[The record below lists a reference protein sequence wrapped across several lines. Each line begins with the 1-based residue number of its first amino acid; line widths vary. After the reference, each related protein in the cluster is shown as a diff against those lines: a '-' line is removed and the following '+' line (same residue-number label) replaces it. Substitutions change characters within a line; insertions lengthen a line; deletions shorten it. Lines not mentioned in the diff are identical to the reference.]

1 MNKAEIIFILLLMAS
16 GIFYAITILLFT
28 WGWNRLRRS
37 PHTSITTIDISV
49 IVPLRNE
56 QERIGILIQSLLSQ
70 NYPEEYYE
78 VIVIDDHS
86 TDDTVS
92 EIEKHDPDN
101 KIKLFQLD
109 DDLEGKKCALQA
121 GIRHARGKLI
131 ATIDADCFTG
141 KSWLKSIAATYAE
154 HNYKMMSG
162 PVAINK
168 PAGVIGKFQ
177 ALELLSLVGTG
188 AGAIGIG
195 LPIMCNGA
203 NLIYEKSAFEEVDG
217 FKGNEHISG
226 GDDIFLLEKFKR
238 RYAGKHIGF
247 IKDSKA
253 IVYTSGT
260 TGLREFLNQ
269 RIRWVSKSPAY
280 RDPGMILT
288 AFVVLILNLG
298 LLISL
303 AWAFFSFIF
312 LYVFAGLF
320 LLKCIVDF
328 PVLWKISG
336 FTDQRHLLT
345 WYLPFQL
352 IYFIF
357 ISFSGII
364 GNLLVYKWKGRK
376 I

>member
-1 MNKAEIIFILLLMAS
+1 MNKVEFIFILLPMAS
-16 GIFYAITILLFT
+16 AVIYTIMILFFT
-28 WGWNRLRRS
+28 YGWNRLRKS
-37 PHTSITTIDISV
+37 PHTSIITIDISV

-56 QERIGILIQSLLSQ
+56 QEHIGKLLQSLLSQ
-70 NYPEEYYE
+70 EYPEEHYE
-78 VIVIDDHS
+78 IIVINDHS
-86 TDDTVS
+86 TDNSVS
-92 EIEKHDPDN
+92 TIDKHDPDN
-101 KIKLFQLD
+101 RIILFHLED
-109 DDLEGKKCALQA
+109 GLEGKKCALQT
-121 GIRHARGKLI
+121 GIRHATGKLI
-131 ATIDADCFTG
+131 ATIDADCCPG
-141 KSWLKSIAATYAE
+141 KSWLKSIAATYGE
-154 HNYKMMSG
+154 HNYKMMSAA
-162 PVAINK
+162 VAITK
-168 PAGVIGKFQ
+168 PGGVIGKFQ
-177 ALELLSLVGTG
+177 ALELLSLVGCG

-195 LPIMCNGA
+195 MPIMCNGA

-238 RYAGKHIGF
+238 RYTGKQIGF
-247 IKDSKA
+247 IKNKKA

-260 TGLREFLNQ
+260 SDIREFFNQ

-280 RDPGMILT
+280 RDPGMIFT
-288 AFVVLILNLG
+288 ALVVLIFNLG

-303 AWAFFSFIF
+303 AWAFFSFSF
-312 LYVFAGLF
+312 FYVFAGLF

-328 PVLWKISG
+328 PVLWKITG

-364 GNLLVYKWKGRK
+364 GNLIVYKWKGR
-376 I
+376 

>member
-1 MNKAEIIFILLLMAS
+1 MLIMAS
-16 GIFYAITILLFT
+16 GIFYTITILLFT
-28 WGWNRLRRS
+28 YGWNRLS
-37 PHTSITTIDISV
+37 KSSHTSIIIIDISV
-49 IVPLRNE
+49 IVPIRNE
-56 QERIGILIQSLLSQ
+56 QEHIGKLIQRLLSQ
-70 NYPEEYYE
+70 NYPEEHYE
-78 VIVIDDHS
+78 IIVINDHS
-86 TDDTVS
+86 TDNTVS
-92 EIEKHDPDN
+92 AIN
-101 KIKLFQLD
+101 KQDADKRIKLFHLD
-109 DDLEGKKCALQA
+109 DGLEGKKCALQI

-131 ATIDADCFTG
+131 ATIDADCCPG

-162 PVAINK
+162 PVAINN
-168 PAGVIGKFQ
+168 PEGIIGKFQ

-203 NLIYEKSAFEEVDG
+203 NLIYEKSAFDEVDG

-238 RYAGKHIGF
+238 RYSRKHIGF
-247 IKDSKA
+247 IKNSKA

-260 TGLREFLNQ
+260 SGLREFFNQ

-280 RDPGMILT
+280 RDPGMIIT
-288 AFVVLILNLG
+288 ALVVLIFNLG

-303 AWAFFSFIF
+303 IGAFFNLSFFYIF
-312 LYVFAGLF
+312 EGLF

-336 FTDQRHLLT
+336 FTDQRYLLA

-352 IYFIF
+352 VYFIF
-357 ISFSGII
+357 ISFIGII
-364 GNLLVYKWKGRK
+364 GNMVVYKWKGRK
-376 I
+376 T